1 MRTAHNLSTS
11 SFKIKFIKLLNI
23 LKTPAKVLVFVVILP
38 ALVYFLE
45 GLLQT
50 GGSVVDRKR
59 AIEQRP
65 VNSIDVM
72 FIGNS
77 HAYCTFD
84 LAVMEDIMGKR
95 VFNAGLPDQKIDM
108 NYFTLQEM
116 LKTQNPETIVLEA
129 FSFGRSDS
137 AYAGF
142 VANMDA
148 MKPSLLKFQEA
159 FEIFPDKYDAFRMSL
174 GLFRSHNNWKKPE
187 VMMDN
192 LKYMLGSP
200 IKDYTG
206 FDGFY
211 PLSSKMSAET
221 IKKYWDATDIKFTPV
236 VDEYLAGYF
245 KRIVRLCKERNI
257 RLVVAMAPFSDLY
270 VQKVD
275 YNSFYE
281 KMNGLCRD
289 EGVEYVDYNM
299 LYKQI
304 GLTYNDFEDAFHHA
318 QHMNKGG
325 AEKVSGY
332 MAQYLKDTQ

>member
-11 SFKIKFIKLLNI
+11 SFKIKFLKI
-23 LKTPAKVLVFVVILP
+23 LKTSVKVLAFAVLLA

-50 GGSVVDRKR
+50 GGSVVERKR

-65 VNSIDVM
+65 ANSIDVM

-77 HAYCTFD
+77 HAYCTFNP
-84 LAVMEDIMGKR
+84 AVIEAVTGKR

-108 NYFTLQEM
+108 TYFTLLEM
-116 LKTQNPETIVLEA
+116 LKIQNPDTIVLEA

-137 AYAGF
+137 EYAGF

-159 FEIFPDKYDAFRMSL
+159 FEIFPDKYDAFRMGV
-174 GLFRSHNNWKKPE
+174 GLFRSHNNWKKPP
-187 VMMDN
+187 VMEDN
-192 LKYMLGSP
+192 LKYMLGRSV
-200 IKDYTG
+200 KDYTG

-221 IKKYWDATDIKFTPV
+221 IQKYKDAREIKFTPV
-236 VDEYLAGYF
+236 VDEYSAGYF
-245 KRIVRLCKERNI
+245 KRIVKLCKERNI
-257 RLVVAMAPFSDLY
+257 RLVTAMAPFNDLY

-281 KMNGLCRD
+281 KMNDLCRD

-304 GLTYNDFEDAFHHA
+304 GLTYDDFEDAFHHA
-318 QHMNKGG
+318 QHMNEWG
-325 AEKVSGY
+325 AEKVSRY
-332 MAQYLKDTQ
+332 MAEYLKATE

>member
-1 MRTAHNLSTS
+1 M
-11 SFKIKFIKLLNI
+11 I
-23 LKTPAKVLVFVVILP
+23 LKTSAKVLAFMLLLA

-50 GGSVVDRKR
+50 GGSVVERKR

-65 VNSIDVM
+65 ADSIDVM

-77 HAYCTFD
+77 HAYCTFNP
-84 LAVMEDIMGKR
+84 AVIGDIMGKR

-108 NYFTLQEM
+108 TYFTLQEL
-116 LKTQNPETIVLEA
+116 LKSQKPETIVLEA

-137 AYAGF
+137 EYAGF

-148 MKPSLLKFQEA
+148 MNPSLLKFREA
-159 FEIFPDKYDAFRMSL
+159 FEIFPEKYNAFRMSI
-174 GLFRSHNNWKKPE
+174 GLFRSHNNWKKPS
-187 VMMDN
+187 VMLSN

-221 IKKYWDATDIKFTPV
+221 IEKYKNAENIKFTPV
-236 VDEYLAGYF
+236 VDGYSAGYF
-245 KRIVRLCKERNI
+245 KRIVKLCKERNI
-257 RLVVAMAPFSDLY
+257 RLVVAMAPFNDLY

-275 YNSFYE
+275 YNGFNE
-281 KMNGLCRD
+281 KMNDLCRD

-299 LYKQI
+299 LYKQL
-304 GLTYNDFEDAFHHA
+304 GLTYDDFEDAFHHA
-318 QHMNKGG
+318 QHMNKWG
-325 AEKVSGY
+325 AEKVSKY
-332 MAQYLKDTQ
+332 MAEYLKDTE